1 MITAN
6 DIIWFSK
13 ILGSIGVIF
22 GALSSVYIFFK
33 KFFTT
38 VSKTET
44 IYKSYE
50 KFTEHM
56 AGIQQSMNDVKQDIK
71 TINNNIMNQTTE
83 VENLKKQIETNN
95 ELTLN
100 IAREKLLKILREVID
115 NNAWNSGEQFGVVS
129 KMYEAYVK
137 NGGNSEIVKLMQ
149 KAEKLPVHRELEEKE
164 HNSEDK

>member
-1 MITAN
+1 
-6 DIIWFSK
+6 
-13 ILGSIGVIF
+13 
-22 GALSSVYIFFK
+22 
-33 KFFTT
+33 
-38 VSKTET
+38 
-44 IYKSYE
+44 
-50 KFTEHM
+50 M

-100 IAREKLLKILREVID
+100 ITREKLLKILREVID

-149 KAEKLPVHRELEEKE
+149 KAEKLPDHRELEEKE
-164 HNSEDK
+164 HNGEDK